1 MASRTAIAVSAGTET
16 ANATLAN
23 VTSPGPLP
31 GAEGVG
37 KAGKLYMVGEHQRVY
52 VVDNYEAGSGT
63 YFEGSW
69 DDKDEWESAKGPRM
83 VDLGVVSDEEKGE
96 GLRSDGA
103 GKDRQ

>member
-1 MASRTAIAVSAGTET
+1 
-16 ANATLAN
+16 
-23 VTSPGPLP
+23 
-31 GAEGVG
+31 
-37 KAGKLYMVGEHQRVY
+37 MVGEHQRVY